1 MPQGEEPMMKATR
14 LIISAAAIGFAM
26 PASVMADV
34 TIGIAG
40 PTTGSVAFLGE
51 QQEIGAQRAIADINA
66 AGGVLGEQINA
77 IMVDD
82 SCDGEQAL
90 AAAQQLVSENV
101 VFVNGH
107 ICSGTSIAASSI
119 YEEAKIVMMSP
130 ASTNPRVTD
139 QGGPNVFRVI
149 GRDDDQAIVAAD
161 LIFSEFAGRKLAI
174 VAGLNPYGSELA
186 QGLTVE
192 LANRGITPDLSVAFE
207 TASNSYDDII
217 NQLVAAEISVAY
229 LVSNSPSDMGLIALQ
244 AREAIP
250 DIQFISADA
259 LSGDDFLL
267 ISGDAGIGALF
278 TFGPDARNLASAAVV
293 TEAIREEE
301 FYEPGGYTLYSY
313 AVIEAWAQAAEIAG
327 SFDQRGIIIA
337 LQSNEFDTVIGR
349 IGFNEKG
356 DVTGVDNFVIY
367 EYGFETYTHRP

>member
-1 MPQGEEPMMKATR
+1 MNQAKKVT
-14 LIISAAAIGFAM
+14 ISAAVIGFAM
-26 PASVMADV
+26 SASAYADV

-82 SCDGEQAL
+82 SCNGDQAL
-90 AAAQQLVSENV
+90 AAAQQLVSANV

-107 ICSGTSIAASSI
+107 ICSGTSIAASAI
-119 YEEAKIVMMSP
+119 YQEARIVMMSP

-139 QGGPNVFRVI
+139 EGGPNVFRVI

-161 LIFSEFAGRKLAI
+161 LIVSDFAGQKLAI
-174 VAGLNPYGSELA
+174 VAGTNPYGTELA
-186 QGLTVE
+186 QGLTSE
-192 LANRGITPDLSVAFE
+192 LAIRGTTPDLSIAFE
-207 TASNSYDDII
+207 TASNSYEEII
-217 NQLVAAEISVAY
+217 DQMVAAEITVAY

-250 DIQFISADA
+250 DIQFVSADA

-267 ISGDAGIGALF
+267 ISGDAGVGTLF
-278 TFGPDARNLASAAVV
+278 TFGPDPRNLASAAVV

-367 EYGFETYTHRP
+367 EYGFETYAQRP